1 MSVPSIPTPE
11 GIFDQDPGWRLRLL
25 EETDAE
31 DLYATVDANRDH
43 LARWM
48 PWAAGQTLEG
58 TLAFIRSTR
67 RQLASNDGFQT
78 AIVEDGRIIGMVG
91 FHGVSWD
98 HRSTSIGYWLAEAA
112 QGRGIMTRAVR
123 ALADYAFTVWEL
135 DRIEIRAAVD
145 NKRSRSIP
153 ERLGFRQEGVLR
165 KAELV
170 GDRYVDHA
178 VYARLAS
185 EWPRAAA
192 ASSG

>member
-1 MSVPSIPTPE
+1 MPTPE
-11 GIFDQDPGWRLRLL
+11 GISDHDPRWRLRLL
-25 EETDAE
+25 DESDAE
-31 DLYATVDANRDH
+31 DLYAAVDANRDH
-43 LARWM
+43 LARWL

-67 RQLASNDGFQT
+67 RQLATNDGFQT

-98 HRSTSIGYWLAEAA
+98 HRSATHRLLA
-112 QGRGIMTRAVR
+112 GRGRAGARHHDPCGASPGQLRVHGLGAEPGRDPSSGGQR
-123 ALADYAFTVWEL
+123 AEPL
-135 DRIEIRAAVD
+135 D
-145 NKRSRSIP
+145 P

-178 VYARLAS
+178 VYATLAS
-185 EWPRAAA
+185 EW
-192 ASSG
+192 SSAID

>member
-58 TLAFIRSTR
+58 TLGFIRSTR

-98 HRSTSIGYWLAEAA
+98 RRSTSIGYWLAEAA

-178 VYARLAS
+178 VYATLAS
-185 EWPRAAA
+185 EWG
-192 ASSG
+192 SDTN

>member
-1 MSVPSIPTPE
+1 MSVPSIPIPE

-112 QGRGIMTRAVR
+112 QGRGIMTRSVR

-185 EWPRAAA
+185 EWG
-192 ASSG
+192 SDTN